1 MHILIA
7 FLGSLVTL
15 FYLLDRLG
23 IDIGGFN
30 PFHWRRKRAWS
41 RRYQSD
47 PIYSVEDPLHVAAL
61 LILGAAKLDGN
72 VSAEQKRVALRRF
85 EAIFSLDDKEASEL
99 VGSAI
104 HLLGAP
110 QVIDAQLNG
119 LADKNRNCFT
129 QDQADSMVQLMA
141 EVVSADGDVT
151 AAQSEFIESMRT
163 HFVPPQQSQG
173 TWS

>member
-7 FLGSLVTL
+7 FLGSLITV

-41 RRYQSD
+41 RQYHGD

-61 LILGAAKLDGN
+61 LILGTAKLDGT
-72 VSAEQKRVALRRF
+72 VRAEQKRVALERF
-85 EAIFSLDDKEASEL
+85 ETVFSLEPKESTEL
-99 VGSAI
+99 VGSAV

-110 QVIDAQLNG
+110 QVIDAQLQG
-119 LADKNRNCFT
+119 LADKNKNCFT
-129 QDQADSMVQLMA
+129 QEQADSMVQLMV
-141 EVVSADGDVT
+141 EVVSADGEVT
-151 AAQSEFIESMRT
+151 AARSAFIENMRT
-163 HFVPPQQSQG
+163 HFEPPQKKQG

>member
-7 FLGSLVTL
+7 FLGSLVTV

-23 IDIGGFN
+23 IDLGGFN

-41 RRYQSD
+41 RQYHGD
-47 PIYSVEDPLHVAAL
+47 PVLSVEDPLHVAAL
-61 LILGAAKLDGN
+61 LILGTAKLDGI
-72 VSAEQKRVALRRF
+72 VSAEQKRAALERF
-85 EAIFSLDDKEASEL
+85 QAVFSLDAKEASEL

-110 QVIDAQLNG
+110 QIIDAQLNG
-119 LADKNRNCFT
+119 LADKNKNCFT
-129 QDQADSMVQLMA
+129 QEQAESMVQLMV
-141 EVVSADGDVT
+141 EVVSADGEVT
-151 AAQSEFIESMRT
+151 AAQSEFIERMRT
-163 HFVPPQQSQG
+163 HFVPPQQNQG

>member
-7 FLGSLVTL
+7 FLGSLVTV

-41 RRYQSD
+41 RQYHSD

-61 LILGAAKLDGN
+61 LILGAAKLDGI
-72 VSAEQKRVALRRF
+72 VSAEQKRVALQRF
-85 EAIFSLDDKEASEL
+85 EAVFSLDDKESSEL

-110 QVIDAQLNG
+110 QIIDAQLDG
-119 LADKNRNCFT
+119 LAEKNKNCFT
-129 QDQADSMVQLMA
+129 QEQADSMVELMA
-141 EVVSADGDVT
+141 EVVSADGEVSDT
-151 AAQSEFIESMRT
+151 QGAFIEKMRSF
-163 HFVPPQQSQG
+163 FVPPQQNEG
-173 TWS
+173 TWN

>member
-7 FLGSLVTL
+7 FLGSLVTV

-47 PIYSVEDPLHVAAL
+47 PINSVEDPLHVAAL

-72 VSAEQKRVALRRF
+72 VSAEQKRVALQRF
-85 EAIFSLDDKEASEL
+85 EAVFSLDDKEAAEL

-110 QVIDAQLNG
+110 QIIDAQLNG
-119 LADKNRNCFT
+119 LADKNQNCFT
-129 QDQADSMVQLMA
+129 QDQADSLVQLMA
-141 EVVSADGDVT
+141 EVVSADGEVT

>member
-7 FLGSLVTL
+7 FLGSLVTV

-41 RRYQSD
+41 RQYHSD
-47 PIYSVEDPLHVAAL
+47 PVYSVADPLHIVTL
-61 LILGAAKLDGN
+61 
-72 VSAEQKRVALRRF
+72 ERF
-85 EAIFSLDDKEASEL
+85 KAVFSLQPKEASEL

-110 QVIDAQLNG
+110 QIIDAQLQG
-119 LADKNRNCFT
+119 LADKNKTCFT
-129 QDQADSMVQLMA
+129 QEQADSMLQLMV
-141 EVVSADGDVT
+141 EVVSADGEVT
-151 AAQSEFIESMRT
+151 AAQSAFIETMRT
-163 HFVPPQQSQG
+163 HFVPPQPNQG

>member
-7 FLGSLVTL
+7 FLGSLITV

-41 RRYQSD
+41 RQYDGD

-61 LILGAAKLDGN
+61 LILGAAKLDGI
-72 VSAEQKRVALRRF
+72 VSAEQKGVALERF
-85 EAIFSLDDKEASEL
+85 GTVFSLQPKESAEL

-104 HLLGAP
+104 HLLAAP
-110 QVIDAQLNG
+110 QVIDAQRQG
-119 LADKNRNCFT
+119 LADKNKNCFT
-129 QDQADSMVQLMA
+129 QEQADSMIQLMV
-141 EVVSADGDVT
+141 EVVSADGEGT
-151 AAQSEFIESMRT
+151 AAQSAFIEKMRT
-163 HFVPPQQSQG
+163 HFEPPQKNQG

>member
-1 MHILIA
+1 
-7 FLGSLVTL
+7 V

-41 RRYQSD
+41 RQFHGD

-61 LILGAAKLDGN
+61 LILGAAKLDGI
-72 VSAEQKRVALRRF
+72 VSAEQKRVALQRF
-85 EAIFSLDDKEASEL
+85 ESVFSLEPKESTEL
-99 VGSAI
+99 VGSAV

-110 QVIDAQLNG
+110 QVIDAQLQG
-119 LADKNRNCFT
+119 LADKNKNCFT
-129 QDQADSMVQLMA
+129 QEQADSMLQLMV
-141 EVVSADGDVT
+141 EVVSADGEVT
-151 AAQSEFIESMRT
+151 AAQSAFIENMRT
-163 HFVPPQQSQG
+163 HFEPPQKNQG

>member
-7 FLGSLVTL
+7 FLGSLVTV

-30 PFHWRRKRAWS
+30 PFHWRRKRVWS

-47 PIYSVEDPLHVAAL
+47 PIYSVEDPLHIAAL

-72 VSAEQKRVALRRF
+72 VSAEQKRVALQRF
-85 EAIFSLDDKEASEL
+85 EAVFSLDNKEASEL

-110 QVIDAQLNG
+110 QIIDAQLNG
-119 LADKNRNCFT
+119 LADKNQNCFT
-129 QDQADSMVQLMA
+129 QDQADSMFQLMA

-151 AAQSEFIESMRT
+151 AAQSEFIERMRT
-163 HFVPPQQSQG
+163 HFVPPQTSQG

>member
-7 FLGSLVTL
+7 FLGSLITV

-23 IDIGGFN
+23 IDIGGIN

-41 RRYQSD
+41 RQYHGD
-47 PIYSVEDPLHVAAL
+47 PIYSVEDPQHVAAL
-61 LILGAAKLDGN
+61 LILGAAKLDGI
-72 VSAEQKRVALRRF
+72 VSAEQKRVALQRF
-85 EAIFSLDDKEASEL
+85 EAVFSLDAKEASEL

-110 QVIDAQLNG
+110 QIIDAQLNG
-119 LADKNRNCFT
+119 LADKNKNCFT
-129 QDQADSMVQLMA
+129 QEQADSMIELMA
-141 EVVSADGDVT
+141 EVVSADGEVT
-151 AAQSEFIESMRT
+151 AAQSEFIENMRT
-163 HFVPPQQSQG
+163 HFVPPQRNQG

>member
-7 FLGSLVTL
+7 FLGALVTV

-23 IDIGGFN
+23 INLGGFN

-41 RRYQSD
+41 RQYHGD
-47 PIYSVEDPLHVAAL
+47 PIYSIEDPLHIAAI
-61 LILGAAKLDGN
+61 LILGAAKLDGI
-72 VSAEQKRVALRRF
+72 VSAEQKRVALQRF
-85 EAIFSLDDKEASEL
+85 ETVFSLDANEASEL

-119 LADKNRNCFT
+119 LADKNKNCFT
-129 QDQADSMVQLMA
+129 QDQADSMVQLMV
-141 EVVSADGDVT
+141 EVVSADGEVT
-151 AAQSEFIESMRT
+151 VAQSEFIENMRT
-163 HFVPPQQSQG
+163 HFVPPHQNQG

>member
-7 FLGSLVTL
+7 FLGTLVTV

-41 RRYQSD
+41 RQYHGD
-47 PIYSVEDPLHVAAL
+47 PVYSIEDPLQVAAL
-61 LILGAAKLDGN
+61 LVLGVAKLDG
-72 VSAEQKRVALRRF
+72 VISAGQNKVALEQF
-85 EAIFSLDDKEASEL
+85 ESVFSLDAKEASEL
-99 VGSAI
+99 VTSAI

-110 QVIDAQLNG
+110 QIIDAQLKG
-119 LADKNRNCFT
+119 LSDKNKSLFT
-129 QDQADSMVQLMA
+129 QEQADSMIELML
-141 EVVSADGDVT
+141 EVVSADGEVT
-151 AAQSEFIESMRT
+151 PAQSEFIESMRT
-163 HFVPPQQSQG
+163 HFIPPHQNQG

>member
-7 FLGSLVTL
+7 FLGSLVTV

-47 PIYSVEDPLHVAAL
+47 PIYSIEDPLHVAAL

-72 VSAEQKRVALRRF
+72 VSAEQKRVALQRF
-85 EAIFSLDDKEASEL
+85 EAVFSLDDKEAAEL

-110 QVIDAQLNG
+110 QIIDAQLNG
-119 LADKNRNCFT
+119 LADKNQNCFT

-141 EVVSADGDVT
+141 EVVSADGEVT

-163 HFVPPQQSQG
+163 HFVFPQQSQG

>member
-7 FLGSLVTL
+7 FLGSLVTV

-47 PIYSVEDPLHVAAL
+47 PINSVEDPLHVAAL

-72 VSAEQKRVALRRF
+72 VSAEQKRVALQRF
-85 EAIFSLDDKEASEL
+85 EAVFSLDDKEAAEL

-110 QVIDAQLNG
+110 QIIDAQLNG
-119 LADKNRNCFT
+119 LADKNQNCFT

-141 EVVSADGDVT
+141 EVVSADGEVT

-173 TWS
+173 SR